1 VIKDRYPHLGLGR
14 ICRLF
19 GITRQAYYKNIKYQ
33 KKVITEDHIV
43 LQLIWTIRKD
53 HPRMGGRKMHFMI
66 REEMDRLN
74 IKMGRDA
81 FFDLLSSEHLLVQ
94 QKRRKHITTNSKHWY
109 KKYPNL
115 IREITP
121 NRPNQ
126 VWVSD
131 ITYIKTNQE
140 FLYLFL
146 ISDAYSKKILGYRL
160 AKNLDSTHAV
170 NSLQDAIKNA
180 CQPILGLIHHSDR
193 GIQYCSKEYI
203 DLLNKHGIAISMT
216 ENGDPLENPIAERI
230 NGIIKDEYLN
240 DKSNNQSKLDIKQ
253 LCYAIEKYNRLRPHL
268 SCEML
273 TPEAAHRGH
282 GNLKRMWKNYYKKRV
297 NLEV

>member
-19 GITRQAYYKNIKYQ
+19 GLTRQAYYKNIKYQ
-33 KKVITEDHIV
+33 KKVITENHIV
-43 LQLIWTIRKD
+43 LQLIWSIRKD

-94 QKRRKHITTNSKHWY
+94 QKRRRHITTNSKHWY

-121 NRPNQ
+121 DRPNQ
-126 VWVSD
+126 IWVSD

-203 DLLNKHGIAISMT
+203 DLLNKHAIAISMT

-230 NGIIKDEYLN
+230 NGILKDEYLN

-253 LCYAIEKYNRLRPHL
+253 LSYAIEKYNRLRPHL

-273 TPEAAHRGH
+273 TPEAAHRGQ
-282 GNLKRMWKNYYKKRV
+282 GNLKRMWKNYYRKSA